1 MEKELKSRRSLL
13 HRFPRLHHIVLIA
26 LLGGLGTW
34 YASRS
39 LDEVHQEAAQRQ
51 ANNEL
56 ERGRVAEIEA
66 IKDRLRRADP
76 KHEQTCANAA
86 SFRYPEENNESEL
99 AHMRR
104 IEHCVDQKAKQ
115 AAH

>member
-1 MEKELKSRRSLL
+1 MENESNSRRRPL

-26 LLGGLGTW
+26 LLVGLGTW

-56 ERGRVAEIEA
+56 DNELERGRVAEIEA
-66 IKDRLRRADP
+66 IKDRLR
-76 KHEQTCANAA
+76 
-86 SFRYPEENNESEL
+86 
-99 AHMRR
+99 
-104 IEHCVDQKAKQ
+104 
-115 AAH
+115 